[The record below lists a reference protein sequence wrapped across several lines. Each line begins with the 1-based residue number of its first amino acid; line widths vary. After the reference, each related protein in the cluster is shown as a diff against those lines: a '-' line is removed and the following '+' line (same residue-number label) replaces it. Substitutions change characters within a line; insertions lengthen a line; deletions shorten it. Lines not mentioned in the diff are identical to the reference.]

1 MNQRVMPH
9 ARNLSFAVTVRAFL
23 VGWAMLLGGCAEP
36 GVKVQPPPPVEDT
49 KAVLQDYVGLSESQA
64 RDLARDRDTPFRVV
78 TRDGVSLMVT
88 FDFIRGR
95 INADVRDGVVVGY
108 AIEGTRQQTKK
119 VPSAAKTPN

>member
-9 ARNLSFAVTVRAFL
+9 ARNLSFGVTVRAFL

-36 GVKVQPPPPVEDT
+36 GVKLQPPPLVKDT

-78 TRDGVSLMVT
+78 TRDGVSQMVT

-95 INADVRDGVVVGY
+95 INADVRDGVVVAY
-108 AIEGTRQQTKK
+108 VVEGAKQRLPK
-119 VPSAAKTPN
+119 VTSP